1 MARALPAG
9 AQAGAGGEEE
19 EGAAAV
25 ASVGGPV
32 PAGALGAAVQTG
44 ADVYGVVSGVVM
56 CLLFP
61 SRAVG
66 RSFGRSGRWWNCQSL
81 WCGPLSQLSLGAET

>member
-19 EGAAAV
+19 EGGAAV
-25 ASVGGPV
+25 AGVGGQV
-32 PAGALGAAVQTG
+32 PAGALGAAVQKG

-56 CLLFP
+56 CSTSC
-61 SRAVG
+61 SRSVLRSQWSLVELSILVG
-66 RSFGRSGRWWNCQSL
+66 L
-81 WCGPLSQLSLGAET
+81 